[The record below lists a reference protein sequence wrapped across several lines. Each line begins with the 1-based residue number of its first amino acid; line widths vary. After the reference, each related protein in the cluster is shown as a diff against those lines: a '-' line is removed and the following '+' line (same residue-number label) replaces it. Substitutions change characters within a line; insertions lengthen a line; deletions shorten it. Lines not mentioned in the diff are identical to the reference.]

1 MMDQSQLAASLS
13 RTLLL
18 LVLVVVVSYPV
29 AVWRLR
35 QFHQDAWRALGEPK
49 VFGSFFAPST
59 WRLTWFALSFR
70 HLRLD
75 DLTLSL
81 ACVGFTLSVLAVL
94 AALVGVAMWKLNG
107 G

>member
-1 MMDQSQLAASLS
+1 MDQAQLAESLS

-18 LVLVVVVSYPV
+18 LVVVVVVSYPV

-35 QFHQDAWRALGEPK
+35 QYHEAAWRELGEPR
-49 VFGSFFAPST
+49 VFGSFLAPST

-81 ACVGFTLSVLAVL
+81 ACVGFTLAVL
-94 AALVGVAMWKLNG
+94 SLLAAGVGLVLWTLG
-107 G
+107 GG

>member
-1 MMDQSQLAASLS
+1 MDQAQLAESLS

-18 LVLVVVVSYPV
+18 LVVVVVVSYPV

-35 QFHQDAWRALGEPK
+35 QYHEAAWRELGEPR

-81 ACVGFTLSVLAVL
+81 ACVGFTLAVL
-94 AALVGVAMWKLNG
+94 SLLAAGVGLVLWTLG
-107 G
+107 GG